1 MSKKDGTSM
10 NTIYS
15 FHQIFDEDT
24 VINRI
29 TSYEPRLNDIN
40 VLRNRFSQSI
50 FVIDNIPQAV
60 FVTDLSGNIKLINS
74 SAERVTGYSFNEL
87 KGKNIRILKSERQD
101 KNFYKN
107 MWDAI
112 LSEGYWQGEIWNR
125 KKDGSLYLQWMR
137 MFSINNELNEKNEY
151 VAICTDISERHLLLE
166 ELNQSVYYDAL
177 TGLPNPVLLRQE
189 FKEYMEIN
197 QKKDRKQ
204 YFVAFNIDRFS
215 YINLL
220 YGHPVG
226 DQLLIEIANRVK
238 NKLRDKDSIYRFSGD
253 LYILLIRD
261 IEEVETVINIVDRI
275 FALIKDPFLINGQ
288 EISITAS
295 FGISLYPDDGVS
307 YENLLKNAETAL
319 REAKQS
325 GKNAVKFFSKVMN
338 DKATRWFI
346 LGNQLNSAILN
357 NDLCVYY
364 QIQVDNK
371 TKDVS
376 GVEALIRWKHKEYG
390 IITPDDFIPYA
401 ETSGL
406 IVPLGYW
413 VIEQVFKLI
422 QSFKLKGHRCIK
434 YSINLSA
441 KQLEDKQFIQT
452 VKVLHERYTIDP
464 TNVVFEIT
472 ESSAMA
478 NPEISYKV
486 LTQLKSLGYHLAMDD
501 FGKGYSSLSSLSQF
515 PIDILKIDKSFITHV
530 DQDDNKKRFTLAI
543 FAMTEIVGLKTV
555 AEGVETI
562 TDVNFLKDKNCDY
575 LQGYYFSKPID
586 VEAFE
591 QLLISHYNF

>member
-1 MSKKDGTSM
+1 MNNKDGTSM

-15 FHQIFDEDT
+15 FHQIYNEEN

-29 TSYEPRLNDIN
+29 GSFETRLNDIN
-40 VLRNRFSQSI
+40 VLRNRFSQAI
-50 FVIDNIPQAV
+50 FVLDNIPQAV
-60 FVTDLSGNIKLINS
+60 FVTDLGGNIKLINS
-74 SAERVTGYSFNEL
+74 SAERITGYAFNEL
-87 KGKNIRILKSERQD
+87 KGKNMRILKSERQD
-101 KNFYKN
+101 KNFYRN
-107 MWDAI
+107 MWSSI
-112 LSEGYWQGEIWNR
+112 LENGYWQGEIWNR

-137 MFSINNELNEKNEY
+137 VFSIKNENQAINEY
-151 VAICTDISERHLLLE
+151 VSVCTDISERHLLLE

-189 FKEYMEIN
+189 FKEFMEIK
-197 QKKDRKQ
+197 QIKDKKQ

-220 YGHPVG
+220 YGHYIG
-226 DQLLIEIANRVK
+226 DQLLIEIANRIK

-253 LYILLIRD
+253 VYILLIRD
-261 IEEVETVINIVDRI
+261 IEVVETVINIVDRI
-275 FALIKDPFLINGQ
+275 FALIKEPFIINEQ
-288 EISITAS
+288 EITITAS

-325 GKNAVKFFSKVMN
+325 GRNAVKFFSKVMN

-357 NDLCVYY
+357 NDLRIYY

-371 TKDVS
+371 SKEVS
-376 GVEALIRWKHKEYG
+376 GVEALIRWNHKEFG
-390 IITPDDFIPYA
+390 IISPDDFIPYA

-413 VIEQVFKLI
+413 VIENVYKQML
-422 QSFKLKGHRCIK
+422 SFREKGYRNIK

-441 KQLEDKQFIQT
+441 KQLEDKEFIQLVRT
-452 VKVLHERYTIDP
+452 LQERYDVDTN
-464 TNVVFEIT
+464 NVVFEIT
-472 ESSAMA
+472 ESSAMV
-478 NPEISYKV
+478 NPDTTFKV
-486 LTQLKSLGYHLAMDD
+486 LNNLKKMGYHLAMDD

-530 DQDDNKKRFTLAI
+530 DKDDNKKRFTLAI
-543 FAMTEIVGLKTV
+543 FAMTEIVGLATV
-555 AEGVETI
+555 AEGVETLE
-562 TDVNFLKDKNCDY
+562 DVHFLKDKNCDY
-575 LQGYYFSKPID
+575 LQGYYFSKPINAD
-586 VEAFE
+586 AFE
-591 QLLISHYNF
+591 ELLINHYNF